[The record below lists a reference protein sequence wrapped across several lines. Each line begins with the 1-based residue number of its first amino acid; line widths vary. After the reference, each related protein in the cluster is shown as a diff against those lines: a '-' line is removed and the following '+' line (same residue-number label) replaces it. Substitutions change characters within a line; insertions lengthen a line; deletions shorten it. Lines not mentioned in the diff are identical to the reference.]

1 MKRLFTVLIM
11 TVLLVGA
18 ASASDEYSRNS
29 TVLPTAARTT
39 LQRHFKA
46 DVSIIKI
53 DKTLGRVDD
62 YEVVLTDGTEIKF
75 DRNGNWEEIEVARS
89 RKIPSGFVPGAIE
102 EYVKRYHDDAN
113 IVGVEKERRGYE
125 ITLSNGVDMKFDKN
139 GNFKRYD

>member
-1 MKRLFTVLIM
+1 M
-11 TVLLVGA
+11 
-18 ASASDEYSRNS
+18 
-29 TVLPTAARTT
+29 LPTAARTT

-62 YEVVLTDGTEIKF
+62 YEVILTDGTEIKF
-75 DRNGNWEEIEVARS
+75 DRNGNWEEIEVARN

-125 ITLSNGVDMKFDKN
+125 VTLSNGVDMKFDKN